1 MKDFTI
7 YRNYGVLG
15 AEKRYIYIHMEHHIL
30 EESVMMS

>member
-1 MKDFTI
+1 MNDFII

-15 AEKRYIYIHMEHHIL
+15 AEKEMCIHMEHHML